1 MPLLA
6 FSEIGPS
13 ARNKKDG
20 PYKGFLIVKDLFYY
34 IRKMQ
39 RVAGARLYL
48 NLFLTLLISL
58 LDGIGLYMIIP
69 LLSIVGVFQANM
81 DGIPL
86 ISSLLDLIDSWSLEL
101 GLVSVL
107 VLYVVIVG
115 GQALLQRSQALL
127 NSRILQSFI
136 RTLRMETYQGLVQAK
151 WEFFLRKRKSDFNH
165 VMTNELGRVNQ
176 GTFLFLQ
183 MISSF
188 LFTMIQIGLALWLSP
203 MLTMIVLI
211 SGGLLAWFGRKF
223 IKKSKRIGE
232 QTTELSKHYF
242 AGISEHF
249 NGIKDIKSNRLERSH
264 MNWFNDLSRKME
276 NNFIQFGKMNSLSQM
291 IYRLSSVVLIAGF
304 VYLAIEVLKTPTEQ
318 LMIIVLIFSRLWPRF
333 ISIQS
338 NTEQLV
344 SNLPAFQVMRKLE
357 MEYESNKEVGDTAT
371 SSHAGRVDLQTG
383 MVCRDVDYR
392 YDSSE
397 SVYALRDINVH
408 IPANRMTAIVG
419 KSGAGKSTLMDM
431 LMGLIQPE
439 HGEVLVDGV
448 SLRDEHQLM
457 SLRSSIGYVA
467 QDPFL
472 FNESIRDNL
481 MLVAPSAK
489 DSELWEALKFSASEE
504 FVRRLPQGLDTVI
517 GDRGI
522 RLSGGERQRIVLAR
536 AILKRPAILVLDEA
550 TSALDSENEQL
561 VQEALARLKGRMTII
576 VIAHRL
582 STIRNADQVI
592 VMEQGRII
600 QQGGYQQLSQENKGT
615 FRQLLNYQTGAQ
627 M

>member
-1 MPLLA
+1 M
-6 FSEIGPS
+6 
-13 ARNKKDG
+13 
-20 PYKGFLIVKDLFYY
+20 
-34 IRKMQ
+34 
-39 RVAGARLYL
+39 
-48 NLFLTLLISL
+48 FLTLLISL
-58 LDGIGLYMIIP
+58 LDGIGLYLIIP
-69 LLSIVGVFQANM
+69 LLSIVGVFQANL
-81 DGIPL
+81 DGVPL

-136 RTLRMETYQGLVQAK
+136 RTLRIETYQGIVQAK

-183 MISSF
+183 MISAF
-188 LFTMIQIGLALWLSP
+188 MFTMIQIGLALWLSP
-203 MLTMIVLI
+203 MLTVVVLI
-211 SGGLLAWFGRKF
+211 SGGLLALFGRKF
-223 IKKSKRIGE
+223 IRRSKRIGE
-232 QTTELSKHYF
+232 QTTELSKYYF
-242 AGISEHF
+242 AGLSEHF
-249 NGIKDIKSNRLERSH
+249 NGIKDIKSNRLEQSH
-264 MNWFNDLSRKME
+264 MNWFNNLSRKME
-276 NNFIQFGKMNSLSQM
+276 DNFIQFGKINSLSQM
-291 IYRLSSVVLIAGF
+291 IYRLSSVILIAGF
-304 VYLAIEVLKTPTEQ
+304 VYLAIEVLKTPAEQ

-344 SNLPAFQVMRKLE
+344 SNLPAFQVMRKLQ
-357 MEYESNKEVGDTAT
+357 MEYELNREVGGTAT
-371 SSHAGRVDLQTG
+371 SSSHAGWVQLQKG
-383 MVCRDVDYR
+383 MVCRDVNYR

-397 SVYALRDINVH
+397 TIYALRDINVH

-419 KSGAGKSTLMDM
+419 KSGAGKSTLMDI

-439 HGEVLVDGV
+439 DGEVLVDGV

-481 MLVAPSAK
+481 MLVAPSAN
-489 DSELWEALKFSASEE
+489 DSELWEALQFSASEE

-536 AILKRPAILVLDEA
+536 AILKRPAILILDEA

-561 VQEALARLKGRMTII
+561 IQNAIERLKGSMTII

-592 VMEQGRII
+592 VMEQGRVI

-615 FRQLLNYQTGAQ
+615 FRQLLNYQTGVQ